1 MKQPDIIFG
10 YDLVDG
16 KFVINEEEADLVKFN
31 AAVYIGEKPTPPARF
46 VEAIVKHHNGTIT
59 TAEAEKLAFEE
70 HYRNMYYNALCRKKY
85 IAIHGHE
92 PPSPTHF
99 VGKMK

>member
-46 VEAIVKHHNGTIT
+46 VEAIVKTPQRHHN
-59 TAEAEKLAFEE
+59 
-70 HYRNMYYNALCRKKY
+70 HRRSRK
-85 IAIHGHE
+85 
-92 PPSPTHF
+92 TRL
-99 VGKMK
+99 